1 METLSD
7 FIIDFEAKMAKYAR
21 RDSDSESTAAT
32 ELEINH
38 DHWPFCHQKREA
50 GEKSEN
56 TR

>member
-38 DHWPFCHQKREA
+38 DHWPFYHQKREA
-50 GEKSEN
+50 GEKNAN
-56 TR
+56 T